1 MWTKRRRYPDDE
13 DRVARLN
20 MVRNQLER
28 RGIHD
33 ERLLQAMRDV
43 PRHAFV
49 PAVRCSEAYGDHPL
63 PIAEEQTIS
72 QPYMVAL
79 MIQCLRL
86 QGGERVLE
94 IGTGS
99 GYQAAVLSRM
109 AAQVCT
115 VECFPSLAANACRFM
130 QQLGYRNVR
139 VKLADG
145 CMGFAQEAPYEGIVV
160 AAAAPSVPAPLQ
172 AQLADGGRLVI
183 PVGGKA
189 EQRLTILTRKGNA
202 FIEEKTVTCRFVPL
216 LGAHREASTGV
227 SFSRPPANGVP
238 GEHA

>member
-94 IGTGS
+94 IGTRVGLS
-99 GYQAAVLSRM
+99 GRGTQPHGRAGLYGGM
-109 AAQVCT
+109 
-115 VECFPSLAANACRFM
+115 FP
-130 QQLGYRNVR
+130 
-139 VKLADG
+139 
-145 CMGFAQEAPYEGIVV
+145 FAGRQRPPFH
-160 AAAAPSVPAPLQ
+160 AAAGLP
-172 AQLADGGRLVI
+172 
-183 PVGGKA
+183 
-189 EQRLTILTRKGNA
+189 E
-202 FIEEKTVTCRFVPL
+202 C
-216 LGAHREASTGV
+216 
-227 SFSRPPANGVP
+227 P
-238 GEHA
+238 GEAG